1 LPIPL
6 DGLSTS
12 TLGAGECAI
21 RGVVDLTGVIL
32 AGLGLRSGTL
42 AAVILGGIL
51 ISAFVSGLK
60 ILIAEDFL
68 GFMNG
73 EGESSFGGAGEGVAG
88 G

>member
-1 LPIPL
+1 
-6 DGLSTS
+6 
-12 TLGAGECAI
+12 
-21 RGVVDLTGVIL
+21 
-32 AGLGLRSGTL
+32 L

-68 GFMNG
+68 GLMNG

>member
-1 LPIPL
+1 
-6 DGLSTS
+6 
-12 TLGAGECAI
+12 
-21 RGVVDLTGVIL
+21 
-32 AGLGLRSGTL
+32 L

-88 G
+88 GWAAWVISDATLVDRDMG